1 MHSCFELV
9 IIGYPSDTDT
19 VLGPSPQDIN
29 FQANSRHL
37 MLLNKYQYL
46 LSRNKSGRQICTQKI
61 KIQYA
66 KYSRISRNNYN
77 GNKRK

>member
-46 LSRNKSGRQICTQKI
+46 LSRNSPSNLEGRFVHK
-61 KIQYA
+61 KL
-66 KYSRISRNNYN
+66 KYSMLNILE
-77 GNKRK
+77 